1 MDWFFKL
8 IRIAGVNFPVA
19 ASFVQL
25 QAEIDSVKTAK
36 LIETFRDP
44 ISYLHEDIRAVSIKI
59 YEQLKIDDSAILY
72 FPEEFYITYSRAIA
86 ALDSQGYLTK
96 ENAAGCKF
104 PLSLQLTDSSYIM
117 YMCNLAEQSS
127 KMDEIT
133 SIVDKCQIG
142 SWLDGKKLAQEIGL
156 PTTVVRSI
164 FSIYESKG
172 YGYQSTEIGAYM
184 YIGQA

>member
-19 ASFVQL
+19 ASLVQL
-25 QAEIDSVKTAK
+25 QAEIDSEEIAK
-36 LIETFRDP
+36 LIETLRDP
-44 ISYLHEDIRAVSIKI
+44 ISYLHEDIQAVSIRI
-59 YEQLKIDDSAILY
+59 YEQLQIDDSKVLC
-72 FPEEFYITYSRAIA
+72 FTEEFYSRYSRAIA

-104 PLSLQLTDSSYIM
+104 PLSLQLTDPSYIM
-117 YMCNLAEQSS
+117 YMCNLVEQPN

-133 SIVDKCQIG
+133 SIVDRCEVG
-142 SWLDGKKLAQEIGL
+142 SLLDGKKLAQEIGL

-172 YGYQSTEIGAYM
+172 YGCLSKEIDACR